1 MKKIKIMIAIIFL
14 FIIYIYVAYIT
25 VIPNSVVLFGNESFN
40 YKKLIGITVSETQKT
55 MNDNYNVSNME
66 FKLFGQVL
74 LKNTNITK
82 IEDIEVVPVG
92 KIIGLK
98 LYTDGVLVVGK
109 SEIEDI
115 NNNLIK
121 PYENIDIKEG
131 DTILSINEEKV

>member
-82 IEDIEVVPVG
+82 IEDIEV
-92 KIIGLK
+92 I
-98 LYTDGVLVVGK
+98 Y
-109 SEIEDI
+109 
-115 NNNLIK
+115 
-121 PYENIDIKEG
+121 
-131 DTILSINEEKV
+131 

>member
-121 PYENIDIKEG
+121 PYENIDIKYKRRK
-131 DTILSINEEKV
+131 SRKYR